1 MDGIHRRAPKKTSEH
16 QTNKRKQYACTPEH
30 KPNKRSSSSSSSTAY
45 GMENGY
51 TPFLLLLLILLFKMS
66 NIDNKTRAS
75 EKKTA
80 AFTRFAHKQVCS
92 CLHYDGNVDGLQCKY
107 VLKNYY
113 QKNGFLRVF
122 VLAVF
127 VFFGCWCSALYVLC
141 GYWIWW
147 NNFSKQYREH
157 TIRTH
162 TDKKED
168 RLNR

>member
-75 EKKTA
+75 EKKNCRVYAIRTQTSMFLPSLWWQCWRA
-80 AFTRFAHKQVCS
+80 TMQICIEKLLSKEWISACFCVS
-92 CLHYDGNVDGLQCKY
+92 CLCFFWLLMQRVVCAMWILDMMKQLQ
-107 VLKNYY
+107 
-113 QKNGFLRVF
+113 
-122 VLAVF
+122 
-127 VFFGCWCSALYVLC
+127 
-141 GYWIWW
+141 
-147 NNFSKQYREH
+147 
-157 TIRTH
+157 
-162 TDKKED
+162 
-168 RLNR
+168 